1 MKAFLSSTTIFGGLS
16 EEAVEQLLERMEPLS
31 VKAGERLIHQ
41 GERGD
46 RLFLILSG
54 ELQVVDDRDRDRPI
68 RLAQEGPGEVVGEI
82 SLLTGEVRTASVCAS
97 KDSELLSLSRA
108 ALDDLARESSEH
120 YDELVEAMQLRAE
133 KSRMQLVVR
142 RTSLFQGLDEDV
154 LQDLEAEMELVTLAS
169 GATLVREGE
178 PSDALFVVIG
188 GRLRVVSSA
197 GDGDETTL
205 VEISRGQTVG
215 EIGIITGEPRTATIV
230 ATRDSLLARL
240 PADGF
245 YRLLEKHPRAIME
258 RFTGPVVSRLQYQ
271 LAHERVARGV
281 STIAVI
287 PVGPEGPAATFARQL
302 AGALTG
308 LGSTLHLNSTLCD
321 EYLHS
326 EDISQATDDDP
337 RHPGLV
343 LWLSERESQH
353 DFVIYEADETTTPW
367 TRRCIHQADQIV
379 MVAVATETPRWSEAA
394 LASLSAEETKRTIR
408 RLVLLH
414 EEYATLPRDT
424 SRWLSDMEVASSHH
438 VRLENAG
445 DIERLARMLAG
456 RGIALVL
463 SGGGARGFGHIGVVK
478 ALQEEGIPA
487 DTIAGVSA
495 GSIMGAL
502 FAMDLD
508 AGAVLKRLQQASRPI
523 DYTFPIHS
531 LTSGYNW
538 TRSMDELFGDMAIE
552 DLWINYFCLSANLTQ
567 AVVNVHDSGSLMHGV
582 RASTSIPGY
591 LPPVHDNGE
600 VLVDGGLFNNLPV
613 DLAKVRPEIGVV
625 IAVDVGNSR
634 SMEYPQPF
642 DYHVSGWRSLWQRVS
657 PFGRPPE
664 LPSLGDIL
672 MQSISITNLQAAKE
686 SLKLVDLYLNPP
698 IHSFGLTEFE
708 SMGEI
713 SEVGYVYAKE
723 VLAEARKDGTL
734 GRLGLDGSTA
744 G

>member
-408 RLVLLH
+408 RLELLH
-414 EEYATLPRDT
+414 EEYATLPTDT
-424 SRWLSDMEVASSHH
+424 SRWLSDM
-438 VRLENAG
+438 
-445 DIERLARMLAG
+445 
-456 RGIALVL
+456 
-463 SGGGARGFGHIGVVK
+463 
-478 ALQEEGIPA
+478 
-487 DTIAGVSA
+487 
-495 GSIMGAL
+495 
-502 FAMDLD
+502 
-508 AGAVLKRLQQASRPI
+508 
-523 DYTFPIHS
+523 
-531 LTSGYNW
+531 
-538 TRSMDELFGDMAIE
+538 
-552 DLWINYFCLSANLTQ
+552 
-567 AVVNVHDSGSLMHGV
+567 
-582 RASTSIPGY
+582 
-591 LPPVHDNGE
+591 
-600 VLVDGGLFNNLPV
+600 
-613 DLAKVRPEIGVV
+613 
-625 IAVDVGNSR
+625 
-634 SMEYPQPF
+634 
-642 DYHVSGWRSLWQRVS
+642 
-657 PFGRPPE
+657 
-664 LPSLGDIL
+664 
-672 MQSISITNLQAAKE
+672 
-686 SLKLVDLYLNPP
+686 
-698 IHSFGLTEFE
+698 
-708 SMGEI
+708 
-713 SEVGYVYAKE
+713 
-723 VLAEARKDGTL
+723 
-734 GRLGLDGSTA
+734 
-744 G
+744 